1 MGSRSRLSSDMMKTK
16 VAMEPAAVTRSKS
29 APSRTTSTA
38 TKPPAMPDKVC
49 PICCTA
55 AAKLVANAP
64 AWACHACNACVERWV
79 AMQLPACRAK
89 KQLRVKCFGC
99 AKMMSQRTV
108 LENSAAAADL
118 ACQLERRE
126 ILQRNDL
133 YPESVQVECRRA
145 ECVGIGYLGHA
156 TIMCMIC
163 EEQWSSEEMVVH
175 AAIALD
181 MQEVAKLSSGELSSI
196 KVGPSLTITVRK
208 CPKCDII
215 TEKNGGCDHMRCA
228 RCSHEY
234 YWSTGKAYH

>member
-1 MGSRSRLSSDMMKTK
+1 
-16 VAMEPAAVTRSKS
+16 
-29 APSRTTSTA
+29 
-38 TKPPAMPDKVC
+38 
-49 PICCTA
+49 
-55 AAKLVANAP
+55 
-64 AWACHACNACVERWV
+64 
-79 AMQLPACRAK
+79 MQLPACRAK

-163 EEQWSSEEMVVH
+163 EDQWSAEEMVVH

-181 MQEVAKLSSGELSSI
+181 MQEVAKLSSGELASI

-208 CPKCDII
+208 CPKCDIV

-234 YWSTGKAYH
+234 YWSTGKAYR

>member
-1 MGSRSRLSSDMMKTK
+1 MIKTK

-55 AAKLVANAP
+55 TAKLVASAP
-64 AWACHACNACVERWV
+64 ACACHACHACVERWV

-163 EEQWSSEEMVVH
+163 EEQWSAEEMVVH

-181 MQEVAKLSSGELSSI
+181 MQEVAKLSSGELASI

-208 CPKCDII
+208 CPKCDIV

>member
-1 MGSRSRLSSDMMKTK
+1 
-16 VAMEPAAVTRSKS
+16 
-29 APSRTTSTA
+29 
-38 TKPPAMPDKVC
+38 
-49 PICCTA
+49 
-55 AAKLVANAP
+55 
-64 AWACHACNACVERWV
+64 
-79 AMQLPACRAK
+79 
-89 KQLRVKCFGC
+89 
-99 AKMMSQRTV
+99 MSQRTV

-133 YPESVQVECRRA
+133 YPESVQVWVESHRHDTSHPHRHAHAHAHGSPIIGRVPPRRV
-145 ECVGIGYLGHA
+145 CGYWLSWPRDDHVHDLRGPV
-156 TIMCMIC
+156 
-163 EEQWSSEEMVVH
+163 MVVH

-181 MQEVAKLSSGELSSI
+181 MQEVAKLSSGELASI

-208 CPKCDII
+208 CPKCDIV